1 MMMYMVDRGDDCH
14 SIEAMIIYPCVMR
27 AMLGTLK

>member
-1 MMMYMVDRGDDCH
+1 MMMYMVDRGDCH